1 MKKNIRLI
9 VAVMVVAVILTSI
22 LTTTFPKAEEIEPPV
37 DEGVVEGEGTESE
50 VPEEV
55 PVPDEIPEVPEA
67 NEAIEKLNAVLAWL
81 EEQIPLISSIT
92 AALIGAVLAIVNK
105 IKLHTVSAFFT
116 KEKEKT
122 AALTSA
128 LDKQSVETLR
138 AELIPIIRTALTE
151 EIEKLEITDAVYA
164 DMKAENKLILAA
176 LSSLIR
182 GATNAWAQSPAAVA
196 ELTKTADDVAVHNLS
211 LQVVALE
218 KLLYAKYGADAKELI
233 EKARAGEV

>member
-1 MKKNIRLI
+1 MNFKKILVLI
-9 VAVMVVAVILTSI
+9 VSLLLVCGVVGVFTR
-22 LTTTFPKAEEIEPPV
+22 AEEVDATESVADGSTEEEVPSIEEEPPV
-37 DEGVVEGEGTESE
+37 DEIPSVEEVESE
-50 VPEEV
+50 VEQRLKV
-55 PVPDEIPEVPEA
+55 
-67 NEAIEKLNAVLAWL
+67 VLAWL
-81 EEQIPLISSIT
+81 EEQLPVIISTI
-92 AALIGAVLAIVNK
+92 AALFGIVAATVNK
-105 IKLHTVSAFFT
+105 IKEHTAKVFFT
-116 KEKEKT
+116 KEKEKN
-122 AALTSA
+122 AALATA
-128 LDKQSVETLR
+128 LDKQSVESLR
-138 AELIPIIRTALTE
+138 AELIPIIQTALAE
-151 EIEKLEITDAVYA
+151 EVEKLEITDAVYA

>member
-1 MKKNIRLI
+1 MNFKKIL
-9 VAVMVVAVILTSI
+9 VLVVALLLVCNIVCA
-22 LTTTFPKAEEIEPPV
+22 FAGAEEVEGTKPDTETVVPEEPPVEEEPPV
-37 DEGVVEGEGTESE
+37 DETPSVEEVESE
-50 VPEEV
+50 V
-55 PVPDEIPEVPEA
+55 
-67 NEAIEKLNAVLAWL
+67 KQRLNVVLTWL
-81 EEQIPLISSIT
+81 EEQLPVIISTI
-92 AALIGAVLAIVNK
+92 AALFGIVVGVVSK
-105 IKLHTVSAFFT
+105 IKENIAKVFFT
-116 KEKEKT
+116 KEKEKNAVLVT
-122 AALTSA
+122 A

-138 AELIPIIRTALTE
+138 AELIPIIQTSLAE
-151 EIEKLEITDAVYA
+151 EVEKLEITDAVYA